1 MVGASR
7 LTGASVILRVS
18 HANAVKAFV
27 TGRAFVYVGL
37 RKEETI
43 EEAMNGIELMRRQ
56 RGKAGTSGGVK
67 GGCELGCR
75 QEACSGGRVGVAS
88 MFAMV
93 SLPLS
98 TLLPL
103 YLALC
108 ISRCAS
114 AERRTWARM

>member
-27 TGRAFVYVGL
+27 TGRAFMYVGL

-67 GGCELGCR
+67 GG
-75 QEACSGGRVGVAS
+75 ASGGAGRR
-88 MFAMV
+88 
-93 SLPLS
+93 
-98 TLLPL
+98 
-103 YLALC
+103 LAQG
-108 ISRCAS
+108 AES
-114 AERRTWARM
+114 ALQVCSQW